1 MIDPITAISAATVA
15 FSTVKKFVNAGQD
28 FENVAKQLGKWY
40 TASADFR
47 YAQTSQ
53 KKPPIFKKILQAR
66 SVEEE
71 AFNLLIHEKK
81 LMEQEKELATLL
93 NYRFGWGTMEEL
105 KEMRRK
111 IRKQR
116 EATVYKQEQQR
127 KAFLDTLAIVVLAV
141 LAATALGAI
150 VFIIGVGTG
159 KW

>member
-1 MIDPITAISAATVA
+1 MR
-15 FSTVKKFVNAGQD
+15 K
-28 FENVAKQLGKWY
+28 
-40 TASADFR
+40 R
-47 YAQTSQ
+47 Q